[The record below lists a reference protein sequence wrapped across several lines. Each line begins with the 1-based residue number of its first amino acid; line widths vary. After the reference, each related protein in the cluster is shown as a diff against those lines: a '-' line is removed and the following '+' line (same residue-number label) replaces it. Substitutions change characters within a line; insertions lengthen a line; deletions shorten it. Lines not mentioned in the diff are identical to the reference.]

1 MPFKLLFIG
10 DAENMPPRVIT
21 ITNQKGGTGKTT
33 LTALLGYGLAS
44 RGYNVLLIDLDPQAH
59 LSSLF
64 LKIDEIEN
72 VDDGAIQMAQ
82 GLRFKMRNINL
93 GTRGEIRLI
102 PSGLN
107 YIVQVFRGQIPSWDP
122 MAIYTR
128 ISTEP
133 AIKGF
138 DFVLCDTPPEL
149 FPPTIWGLY
158 AADFVIIPSNLEEL
172 SIAGV
177 KLLLSAVLP
186 EVIYRS
192 KKELRILGV
201 VFTNIVRK
209 VGQGTIDGIGN
220 GLLRFIRR
228 LPPVVAERFYE
239 KPIFNAHMYRYDELR
254 DLVYRPRRWEL
265 PLRRVIERNN
275 ELSGSVAQLTLE
287 VINRIQNFKGL
298 GP

>member
-1 MPFKLLFIG
+1 
-10 DAENMPPRVIT
+10 MPPNVIT

-107 YIVQVFRGQIPSWDP
+107 HIVQVFRGQIPSWDP

-133 AIKGF
+133 AISRF

-158 AADFVIIPSNLEEL
+158 AADFVIIPSNMEEL

-177 KLLLSAVLP
+177 KLLLNAVLP

-201 VFTNIVRK
+201 IFTNITRR
-209 VGQGTIDGIGN
+209 VGQGAISRIEND
-220 GLLRFIRR
+220 LLRFIKRF
-228 LPPVVAERFYE
+228 PPVIIERFYE
-239 KPIFNAHMYRYDELR
+239 KPVFKTHVYRYDELR
-254 DLVYRPRRWEL
+254 DLMYRPRRWEL
-265 PLRRVIERNN
+265 PLRRVIKRNI
-275 ELSGSVAQLTLE
+275 ELSSNVAQLTSE
-287 VINRIQNFKGL
+287 VIDRIQNFRRL